1 MSRLEQIPGR
11 LKPQQKDT
19 RPVSLFIAG
28 IAFAILWPSAATAS
42 KIALVYAQPFVIA
55 VFRFFIAGSIM
66 IFISHIILRNRLPT
80 RREWRQLA
88 VYGLLNITLYLGLFI
103 VAMQFISP
111 GLGSLSIAT
120 NPVLITHINTFI
132 LRRPVKRKVIYS
144 LILCASGVLL
154 AAWPL
159 FVTSHATPGGLG
171 MLMGSMLLYSLGVIY
186 FSEHKWNDLH
196 ILTLNGW
203 QTLIG
208 GTFLLPAMAFTWR
221 PAENQMTWPFLTS
234 VLWLAIPVSIF
245 AIQLWLYLL
254 KESPVKASF
263 WLFLCPISGFV
274 IAKIMVNEPITIFTV
289 SGMILVIVGL
299 YLVQKPKTTVV
310 ASD

>member
-1 MSRLEQIPGR
+1 MKGLEPKTGR
-11 LKPQQKDT
+11 LPPQQKDT
-19 RPVSLFIAG
+19 RPIGFFIAG

-42 KIALVYAQPFVIA
+42 KIALEYAQPFVIA
-55 VFRFFIAGSIM
+55 VYRFFIAGSIM

-80 RREWRQLA
+80 RKEWRQLA

-103 VAMQFISP
+103 VSMQYISP

-120 NPVLITHINTFI
+120 NPVLITLINTFI

-144 LILCASGVLL
+144 LVLCAAGVLL

-159 FVTSHATPGGLG
+159 FITSHATPGGLG
-171 MLMGSMLLYSLGVIY
+171 MLMGSMLLYSFGVIY

-196 ILTLNGW
+196 ILTINGW

-208 GTFLLPAMAFTWR
+208 GTFLLPAMAFTWNPER
-221 PAENQMTWPFLTS
+221 NQITWPFAS
-234 VLWLAIPVSIF
+234 AVLWLAIPVSIF
-245 AIQLWLYLL
+245 AIQLWLFLL
-254 KESPVKASF
+254 KENPVKASF

-274 IAKIMVNEPITIFTV
+274 IAKIMVDEPITVYTI
-289 SGMILVIVGL
+289 SGMILVIIGL
-299 YLVQKPKTTVV
+299 YLVQKPKSRVV
-310 ASD
+310 SSD